1 MGPFNVKYV
10 TNVFSDVTNS
20 NLTTSPLQPIETIME
35 DWNVAKARL
44 KVKFSKLIGDDLQAM
59 DEKQS
64 ELILR
69 LEKRLGKTRAAI
81 LKLISE
87 L

>member
-1 MGPFNVKYV
+1 
-10 TNVFSDVTNS
+10 
-20 NLTTSPLQPIETIME
+20 ME

-44 KVKFSKLIGDDLQAM
+44 KQKFANLVGDDFQSM

>member
-1 MGPFNVKYV
+1 VKYV
-10 TNVFSDVTNS
+10 TNQIGDVSLPVHGCSTFAVNR
-20 NLTTSPLQPIETIME
+20 TTME

-44 KVKFSKLIGDDLQAM
+44 KEKFSKLIGDDLQAM
-59 DEKQS
+59 EDKQS
-64 ELILR
+64 ELVLR

>member
-1 MGPFNVKYV
+1 VKYI
-10 TNVFSDVTNS
+10 TNRVIDVNVSGRDYDTFVPRQ
-20 NLTTSPLQPIETIME
+20 TTME
-35 DWNVAKARL
+35 DWNVAKTRL
-44 KVKFSKLIGDDLQAM
+44 KEKFSKLIGDELQAM
-59 DEKQS
+59 DDKQP
-64 ELILR
+64 ELMGR

>member
-1 MGPFNVKYV
+1 
-10 TNVFSDVTNS
+10 
-20 NLTTSPLQPIETIME
+20 ME

-44 KVKFSKLIGDDLQAM
+44 KEKFSKLIGDDLKAM
-59 DEKQS
+59 DDGQS
-64 ELILR
+64 ELIVR
-69 LEKRLGKTRAAI
+69 LEKRLCKTRAAI

>member
-1 MGPFNVKYV
+1 
-10 TNVFSDVTNS
+10 
-20 NLTTSPLQPIETIME
+20 ME
-35 DWNVAKARL
+35 DWNMAKARL
-44 KVKFSKLIGDDLQAM
+44 KKKLARLIGDDLQVM
-59 DEKQS
+59 DDKQS
-64 ELILR
+64 ELVIR

>member
-1 MGPFNVKYV
+1 
-10 TNVFSDVTNS
+10 
-20 NLTTSPLQPIETIME
+20 ME
-35 DWNVAKARL
+35 DWNVTKAKL
-44 KVKFSKLIGDDLQAM
+44 KEKFSKLIGDELQAM
-59 DEKQS
+59 DDKQS
-64 ELILR
+64 ESVLR

>member
-1 MGPFNVKYV
+1 
-10 TNVFSDVTNS
+10 
-20 NLTTSPLQPIETIME
+20 ME
-35 DWNVAKARL
+35 DWNVAKTRL
-44 KVKFSKLIGDDLQAM
+44 KEKFSKLIGDELQAI
-59 DEKQS
+59 DEKQP
-64 ELILR
+64 ELMGR

>member
-1 MGPFNVKYV
+1 
-10 TNVFSDVTNS
+10 
-20 NLTTSPLQPIETIME
+20 ME

-44 KVKFSKLIGDDLQAM
+44 KEKFTKLIGDDLQAM

-64 ELILR
+64 ELVLR
-69 LEKRLGKTRAAI
+69 LEKRLGKTRAVI

>member
-1 MGPFNVKYV
+1 
-10 TNVFSDVTNS
+10 
-20 NLTTSPLQPIETIME
+20 ME
-35 DWNVAKARL
+35 DWNVAKSRL
-44 KVKFSKLIGDDLQAM
+44 KQKFSKLLGDDLQAM
-59 DEKQS
+59 DDKRS
-64 ELILR
+64 ELIER